1 MPRFEECLQV
11 INPQGLPLEVLSD
24 SEKIFLDFCER
35 YDTYDEKIKKVVK
48 SW

>member
-1 MPRFEECLQV
+1 MPKFEECLQV

-24 SEKIFLDFCER
+24 SEKVFLDFCER
-35 YDTYDEKIKKVVK
+35 YESYPQKIKEVVK

>member
-1 MPRFEECLQV
+1 MPKYEECLQV

-24 SEKIFLDFCER
+24 SEKVFLDFCER
-35 YDTYDEKIKKVVK
+35 YESYPQELKKVVK

>member
-1 MPRFEECLQV
+1 MPKYEECLGI

-24 SEKIFLDFCER
+24 SEKVFLDFCER
-35 YDTYDEKIKKVVK
+35 YESYPQELKKVIK